1 MVRWDEHQALASP
14 SRVAILELLHARGEA
29 VGVDEIA
36 SSIGLHV
43 NTAREH
49 LDRLVA
55 VGFVEREREHRTVR
69 GRPKMLYRSLDAAPD
84 GPATVRA
91 RLDAVLVAGF
101 GHAVDSPSAAARA
114 AGHALVRDLPPMIG
128 EPQQDAPSQLGALV
142 EHLQALGFDARPD
155 GFDVHLRQC
164 PLAHL
169 AQSRSDVV
177 CSAHLGMT
185 SALADRLGG
194 PLEVDGV
201 DPFSAK
207 SGACVL
213 HLREV

>member
-14 SRVAILELLHARGEA
+14 SRVAILELLRARGEA

-36 SSIGLHV
+36 RAVGLHV

-69 GRPKMLYRSLDAAPD
+69 GRPKMLYRTAAEVPD

-91 RLDAVLVAGF
+91 RLDAVLVAGY
-101 GHAVDSPSAAARA
+101 GQATDSPAEAARA
-114 AGHALVRDLPPMIG
+114 AGRALFEGLPQMVGAPH
-128 EPQQDAPSQLGALV
+128 QDAPSQLGALV
-142 EHLQALGFDARPD
+142 DHLHGLGFDTEIE
-155 GFDVHLRQC
+155 GYDVHLHKC

-169 AQSRSDVV
+169 AHTRSDVV

-201 DPFSAK
+201 EPFSAA

-213 HLREV
+213 HLREA

>member
-1 MVRWDEHQALASP
+1 MARWDEHQALASP
-14 SRVAILELLHARGEA
+14 SRVAILELLRARGEA

-36 SSIGLHV
+36 RAIGLHI

-69 GRPKMLYRSLDAAPD
+69 GRPKMLYRTVVEVPD

-91 RLDAVLVAGF
+91 RLDAVLVAGY
-101 GHAVDSPSAAARA
+101 GQAADSPAEAARA
-114 AGHALVRDLPPMIG
+114 AGRALVEGLPQMGG

-142 EHLQALGFDARPD
+142 EHLHELGFDTEID
-155 GFDVHLRQC
+155 GFDVHLHGC

-169 AQSRSDVV
+169 AQTRSDVV

-194 PLEVDGV
+194 PLEVDRV
-201 DPFSAK
+201 EPFSGV

-213 HLREV
+213 HLREA